1 MQTAERKNQT
11 SIAGFILLGFSD
23 HPQLQVLIITL
34 VFLIFLS
41 ALLGNGTFL
50 TLMCADPR
58 LHRPMY
64 FFLSNLS
71 CLDICYTLTTLPRI
85 LGSLFMRDKSISFL
99 ACVAQL
105 FLFMSFT
112 IAEFVLLAVMAYDRY
127 VAICNPF
134 HYALIMS
141 NRVCTV
147 LAASSWIIGFL
158 GSSLVTDLIA
168 QSSFCGS
175 NEINHFFCDLTAM
188 IKLICGDIHSL
199 EVVISTEGVFLGINI
214 FLLTLISYTCIIS
227 SILKIPSMEGKR
239 KAFSTCSS
247 HLIVVVLFYGTVI
260 FYYMRPQSMYSP
272 EQDKLFSLLYT
283 GLVPMLNPMI
293 YSLRNKEINNA
304 LRKVRTRNKC
314 FQLS

>member
-1 MQTAERKNQT
+1 MQTKERRNQT

-41 ALLGNGTFL
+41 ALLGNVTFL

-71 CLDICYTLTTLPRI
+71 CLDICYTLTTLPRM

-99 ACVAQL
+99 ACVVQL

-112 IAEFVLLAVMAYDRY
+112 VAEFVLLAVMAYDRY

-141 NRVCTV
+141 NRVCTL
-147 LAASSWIIGFL
+147 LAVSSWIIGFL
-158 GSSLVTDLIA
+158 GSAPLTGLTA

-188 IKLICGDIHSL
+188 IKLTCGDIHSL
-199 EVVISTEGVFLGINI
+199 EVTIFTEGVFLGINI
-214 FLLTLISYTCIIS
+214 FLLTLISYICIIS
-227 SILKIPSMEGKR
+227 TILKIHSTEGRR
-239 KAFSTCSS
+239 KTFSTCSS
-247 HLIVVVLFYGTVI
+247 HLTVVILFYGILI
-260 FYYMRPQSMYSP
+260 FYYIRPQSMYLP
-272 EQDKLFSLLYT
+272 DQDKLLSLLYT
-283 GLVPMLNPMI
+283 ALIPMINPMI
-293 YSLRNKEINNA
+293 YSLRNKEIKNA
-304 LRKVRTRNKC
+304 LRKIIARNK
-314 FQLS
+314 